1 MIVRL
6 LTGGLVL
13 ALAACASP
21 VAEAPTPE
29 APAEEVTACRE
40 IIRSAAMQAYSL
52 ARYRDDQRA
61 VILLPAGKA
70 AAEYEAETKR
80 LRDDGAWLMAELE
93 RAYPEAAEMPPMPA
107 VQPGS
112 LTQAQ
117 VVDRIAE
124 AETCLRSGGK

>member
-13 ALAACASP
+13 ALAACATP
-21 VAEAPTPE
+21 VAEAPPPE

-80 LRDDGAWLMAELE
+80 LRDDGARLMAELE
-93 RAYPEAAEMPPMPA
+93 SVYPEAAAMPPMPA
-107 VQPGS
+107 VPPGS
-112 LTQAQ
+112 VTEAQ
-117 VVDRIAE
+117 VADRIAE

>member
-1 MIVRL
+1 MILRL
-6 LTGGLVL
+6 LMGAVVL
-13 ALAACASP
+13 AVAACATP
-21 VAEAPTPE
+21 VAEAPAPE
-29 APAEEVTACRE
+29 APAEEVTACRD

-93 RAYPEAAEMPPMPA
+93 RVYPEAASMPPLPA
-107 VQPGS
+107 VPPGS
-112 LTQAQ
+112 VSEAQ

>member
-13 ALAACASP
+13 ALAACATL
-21 VAEAPTPE
+21 VAEAPQPE
-29 APAEEVTACRE
+29 APAKEVTACRD
-40 IIRSAAMQAYSL
+40 IVRSAALQAYSL
-52 ARYRDDQRA
+52 ARYRDDQRV

-70 AAEYEAETKR
+70 AADYEAETKR

-93 RAYPEAAEMPPMPA
+93 SVYPEAAAMPPMPA
-107 VQPGS
+107 VPPGS
-112 LTQAQ
+112 VTEAQ

>member
-1 MIVRL
+1 MMTRPMMAA
-6 LTGGLVL
+6 LVC
-13 ALAACASP
+13 AMSACATP
-21 VAEAPTPE
+21 VAEAPARE
-29 APAEEVTACRE
+29 APAEEVTACRD
-40 IIRSAAMQAYSL
+40 IIRSAAMQAYAL

-80 LRDDGAWLMAELE
+80 LRDDGARLMAELE